1 MRAIAPSATPP
12 VPVWRRVRNG
22 VLTAAGLL
30 CALLVLGH
38 FHERL
43 SAQGKPGQE
52 GLLGRTFVTMDTR

>member
-1 MRAIAPSATPP
+1 MLSRMTQR
-12 VPVWRRVRNG
+12 VP

-43 SAQGKPGQE
+43 SAQGRGAQE
-52 GLLGRTFVTMDTR
+52 GLLGRTFVAAGAR